1 MKSFLQGWA
10 LAITPRGHITCGIGG
25 WVVSE
30 LFDIVHSLRPPPFRY
45 INCIVKE
52 SVRGFR
58 AGCSLNLFWM
68 VQIGFCFVDILTVG
82 KHHALS
88 CPDIQ
93 NWCPEW
99 CLCIKNIYGWS
110 QNRLFFSNSSYNGGW
125 IDLLCAEALLYVLGR

>member
-1 MKSFLQGWA
+1 MKSFLRGWA
-10 LAITPRGHITCGIGG
+10 LAITPRDHLTCGIGG
-25 WVVSE
+25 WV
-30 LFDIVHSLRPPPFRY
+30 
-45 INCIVKE
+45 
-52 SVRGFR
+52 
-58 AGCSLNLFWM
+58 
-68 VQIGFCFVDILTVG
+68 IGFCFVDILTVG

-99 CLCIKNIYGWS
+99 CLCIKNISGWS